1 MSMLSLCTFARILM
15 PADYSDL
22 ERLMADAR
30 LVYHLGLLTDEELE
44 EIAAFVAEE
53 ATKRMAGE
61 AC

>member
-1 MSMLSLCTFARILM
+1 VKETTM

-22 ERLMADAR
+22 ERLMEDAR
-30 LVYHLGLLTDEELE
+30 LVYRLGLIIDEELE